1 MRQVSKRSR
10 GFVFAAGLLNPYRFG
25 GTGSGGDHRA
35 QPVCRLRMSF
45 SVAGPAGQVHTRRG

>member
-10 GFVFAAGLLNPYRFG
+10 GFVFAAGLNPYRFG